1 MEGKDGGGVK
11 SAKSIGANKSAAA
24 APLRKSRKK
33 KDPESSKPSSSN
45 NNNNG
50 NGNGNGNASTATDTP
65 EQTAKKTRAARGT
78 SEQFKRRQQKQL
90 EQQQTARE
98 AEELQ
103 ASRQLKITD
112 SLPPRSPLPPT
123 NLGVP
128 AIQPPLQ
135 NGNTEAIPTAQ
146 IQSHQNIPPTTRP
159 ASGQNYDPIRSSTVV
174 PRSSS
179 PLITTPTP
187 QRPYKFP
194 SASASP
200 SIHSMIEQ
208 TNTPPVYSYPQ
219 PPKRENDTKA
229 ASPPEPKRPRLSPP
243 LPVTT
248 QQPVKSSPRDAPPA
262 ASNTSNS
269 NTIVVMDIDTDKP
282 SAPINKTT
290 NHVKKP
296 SPNAS
301 TAVSSS
307 SHSPKPARPKETQ
320 VAIPSGSGLLSGSI
334 FGGGIDSTGPEKT
347 APTVVLNVPL
357 TGDNQYVN
365 FTRLAEERYGFNA
378 LHPRLAAQRE
388 RLARVAAAGA
398 ALENANKTG
407 GNSGSGDEMSV
418 DLSDGE
424 ADNSNVEM
432 GGVNDGERIQ
442 KSGEETG
449 EAGVVKKPR
458 KRTMKEDMY
467 DKEDDFIDDTEM
479 IWEEQA
485 AASKDGFFVYSGPLV
500 PPGQEPQVERADGL
514 PKRGRATGRGRGG
527 AARGATRAAANPK
540 EGAKAP
546 ARKPRVTK
554 AAKEQIEKEKAQKEN
569 SLAVLASKPALT
581 SAPA

>member
-1 MEGKDGGGVK
+1 MSTARLIDGNRGESTSPGLSSPPSPNSPTRQTATPIGQSHTNAASLPPNAPIEGNDGGVK
-11 SAKSIGANKSAAA
+11 TTKSSGAKTAA

-33 KDPESSKPSSSN
+33 KDPESKSSSN
-45 NNNNG
+45 NNNNNNNDNNNNNKTNSNN
-50 NGNGNGNASTATDTP
+50 NGNVSTATDG
-65 EQTAKKTRAARGT
+65 QDQKSKKTRAARGT
-78 SEQFKRRQQKQL
+78 SDHFRRKQQKL
-90 EQQQTARE
+90 EQQVARDSD
-98 AEELQ
+98 ELQ
-103 ASRQLKITD
+103 VSRQLKITD
-112 SLPPRSPLPPT
+112 SLPPTSPLPPT
-123 NLGVP
+123 NLGLP
-128 AIQPPLQ
+128 AIHPSHQK
-135 NGNTEAIPTAQ
+135 GNSEAIPNSTKLH
-146 IQSHQNIPPTTRP
+146 SHQNILPTHRP
-159 ASGQNYDPIRSSTVV
+159 ASGQNYDPIRSSTVA
-174 PRSSS
+174 PRPS
-179 PLITTPTP
+179 PPLVTTPTP

-194 SASASP
+194 SAGASP

-208 TNTPPVYSYPQ
+208 THTPPLYSYPQ
-219 PPKRENDTKA
+219 APKRENDAKA
-229 ASPPEPKRPRLSPP
+229 PSPPEPKRPRLSPP

-248 QQPVKSSPRDAPPA
+248 QQPAKPSPRDPGQA

-269 NTIVVMDIDTDKP
+269 NTIIIMDVDMDKP
-282 SAPINKTT
+282 SAPVNKTT
-290 NHVKKP
+290 NNVKKP

-307 SHSPKPARPKETQ
+307 SHSPKPARPKEAQ
-320 VAIPSGSGLLSGSI
+320 VAISSGSGLLSGSI
-334 FGGGIDSTGPEKT
+334 FGGGIDSTAPEKT

-365 FTRLAEERYGFNA
+365 FTRLAEEQYGFNA

-398 ALENANKTG
+398 ALENANKSG

-432 GGVNDGERIQ
+432 GGLNDGERIQ

-500 PPGQEPQVERADGL
+500 PPGQEPQVERYVPAF
-514 PKRGRATGRGRGG
+514 PSPRATY
-527 AARGATRAAANPK
+527 
-540 EGAKAP
+540 
-546 ARKPRVTK
+546 
-554 AAKEQIEKEKAQKEN
+554 
-569 SLAVLASKPALT
+569 
-581 SAPA
+581 

>member
-1 MEGKDGGGVK
+1 MDGKDGGVK
-11 SAKSIGANKSAAA
+11 SAKSIGAKTAT
-24 APLRKSRKK
+24 APLRKPRKR
-33 KDPESSKPSSSN
+33 KDPESKLASSNTNIN

-50 NGNGNGNASTATDTP
+50 NISTATDGQ
-65 EQTAKKTRAARGT
+65 EQKLKKTRAARGT
-78 SEQFKRRQQKQL
+78 SEQFKRRQQKQM
-90 EQQQTARE
+90 EQQQAARE
-98 AEELQ
+98 AEAIQ
-103 ASRQLKITD
+103 VSSQLKIAN
-112 SLPPRSPLPPT
+112 SIPPRSPLPPT

-128 AIQPPLQ
+128 AVHPSHQ
-135 NGNTEAIPTAQ
+135 NGNNEAIPTTQ
-146 IQSHQNIPPTTRP
+146 IHNHQNSVPTTRP
-159 ASGQNYDPIRSSTVV
+159 ASGQNYDPIRSSTVA

-179 PLITTPTP
+179 PLVTTPTP

-208 TNTPPVYSYPQ
+208 TSTPPLYSYPQ
-219 PPKRENDTKA
+219 PPKREDEVKA
-229 ASPPEPKRPRLSPP
+229 ASPPEPKRQRLTPP

-248 QQPVKSSPRDAPPA
+248 QQPGRPPPRDIAPA
-262 ASNTSNS
+262 TSNTSNS
-269 NTIVVMDIDTDKP
+269 NAIIVMDIDTDKP
-282 SAPINKTT
+282 SAPINKNT
-290 NHVKKP
+290 NNVKKP

-320 VAIPSGSGLLSGSI
+320 VALSSGSGLLSGSI
-334 FGGGIDSTGPEKT
+334 FGGGIDSTGAEKT

-398 ALENANKTG
+398 ALENANKSG

-432 GGVNDGERIQ
+432 GGVNEGERIQ

-500 PPGQEPQVERADGL
+500 PPGQEPQVERYVPL
-514 PKRGRATGRGRGG
+514 FSS
-527 AARGATRAAANPK
+527 
-540 EGAKAP
+540 
-546 ARKPRVTK
+546 PRTMY
-554 AAKEQIEKEKAQKEN
+554 
-569 SLAVLASKPALT
+569 
-581 SAPA
+581 